1 MGPGNLSLLQPL
13 GLGVAFALFLVVS
26 HIELIPL
33 QKKSLDSTLLK
44 SPPFEGPICFLL
56 GAPWTPEGEPHCI
69 EFAAPETA
77 SSLQPTFLLPIRA
90 VALRARSWEGF
101 GILETSAA
109 HSPGPE
115 RLESK
120 EFFVLF
126 PHPFPSPSL
135 PFHFYSLETPL
146 PLLLN
151 SKPTHLEERA
161 YLAKVSLSLF
171 HLQAA
176 PSPSTFPF
184 NLFCSR
190 WPGPLS
196 CAPASQ
202 YSRFLKMLITPG
214 LLLVPRI
221 FLFIKP
227 PQTSP

>member
-1 MGPGNLSLLQPL
+1 MIQLSSNHP
-13 GLGVAFALFLVVS
+13 
-26 HIELIPL
+26 H
-33 QKKSLDSTLLK
+33 
-44 SPPFEGPICFLL
+44 FEGPICFLL
-56 GAPWTPEGEPHCI
+56 GPPWTSEGKPHCT

-77 SSLQPTFLLPIRA
+77 SSPQPTFLLPIWA
-90 VALRARSWEGF
+90 VALRPRSWEGF
-101 GILETSAA
+101 RILETSAA
-109 HSPGPE
+109 HSPCPE
-115 RLESK
+115 LLESK
-120 EFFVLF
+120 EFFVPF

-146 PLLLN
+146 SLLLN
-151 SKPTHLEERA
+151 SKQTHLEERA

-176 PSPSTFPF
+176 PSPQLSPF

-221 FLFIKP
+221 FLFIRP
-227 PQTSP
+227 PQTLP